1 LIIDSGISGQKG
13 IIMNKNR
20 ITAMVAIV
28 ALVGLIHTFAA
39 LDNHD
44 VTVSNN
50 ISGQNNSEPKPLVDT
65 STPVTTAPAPT
76 FTQPDETLLSE
87 VKVYPTF

>member
-1 LIIDSGISGQKG
+1 
-13 IIMNKNR
+13 MNKNR

-28 ALVGLIHTFAA
+28 ALAGFIHTFAA
-39 LDNHD
+39 LDNPD

-50 ISGQNNSEPKPLVDT
+50 ISGPNNSEPKPLVDT
-65 STPVTTAPAPT
+65 STPVATAPAPT
-76 FTQPDETLLSE
+76 LTQPAETLLSE